1 MDSEVNKNEVGI
13 NEEAVQTTDTAEVN
27 GATEGATESGSEKVA
42 ERATSS
48 ESDMG
53 VKPETLRT
61 FTQDEVNEI
70 IRERLS
76 RYDRKVA
83 EEIGGS
89 LEDTKSK
96 LEALVKL
103 QSDYDTLKASYDE
116 LYRERT
122 FDQFGID
129 PERSGDIDAIMK
141 SKNMDFTAHNLE
153 QLLST
158 HPEWRK
164 QTTAFQQVG
173 APRGDANPQG
183 ESEREKASRL
193 FGLNGFVS
201 HK

>member
-1 MDSEVNKNEVGI
+1 MDSEVNNNQVGI

-27 GATEGATESGSEKVA
+27 GATEGATVEEVA
-42 ERATSS
+42 EQATPSGGA
-48 ESDMG
+48 EA
-53 VKPETLRT
+53 KPEQPRT

-83 EEIGGS
+83 EEIGGN
-89 LEDTKSK
+89 LEDTKGK
-96 LEALVKL
+96 LEALAKL

-193 FGLNGFVS
+193 FGLSGFVS

>member
-1 MDSEVNKNEVGI
+1 MDSEVNTNEVGI

-27 GATEGATESGSEKVA
+27 GATEGATVEEVA
-42 ERATSS
+42 EQATPSGGA
-48 ESDMG
+48 EA
-53 VKPETLRT
+53 KPETPRT

-89 LEDTKSK
+89 LEDTKGK
-96 LEALVKL
+96 LEALAKL